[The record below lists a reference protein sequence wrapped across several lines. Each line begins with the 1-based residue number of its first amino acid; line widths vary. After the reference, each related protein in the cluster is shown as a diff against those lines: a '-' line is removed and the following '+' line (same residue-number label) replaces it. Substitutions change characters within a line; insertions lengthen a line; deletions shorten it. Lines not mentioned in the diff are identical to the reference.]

1 MQHELD
7 EGECFQRYGGKEKR
21 KETIMNNY
29 DVGWEDNI
37 KIVAREVEQDGM
49 DWIQLTVDMV

>member
-1 MQHELD
+1 LD

-37 KIVAREVEQDGM
+37 KIVAREVE
-49 DWIQLTVDMV
+49 